1 MEIRLQINNPDLE
14 QQLIEFI
21 KQQKHNLEDIL
32 LDTLKKLVSTS
43 TQKEFIYI
51 KNPLTRNKTIE
62 NVEEFRKLSKQIS
75 VIDKN
80 IDILSLDKD
89 INNDIF

>member
-51 KNPLTRNKTIE
+51 KNPLIHNKTIE
-62 NVEEFRKLSKQIS
+62 NVEEFRRLSKQIS
-75 VIDKN
+75 VIDKD